1 MKNTIGQSIC
11 ITLFGESHGRE
22 IGCVIDGIAP
32 GIAVDEN
39 YIASRLSLRRPSG
52 LISTQR
58 HEPDEFRIATAEHAA
73 RRYAYSY
80 RTPTHAHPITKA
92 ATTSPVPVTPI
103 IPRAKNITA
112 MRTFAAADISAAE

>member
-39 YIASRLSLRRPSG
+39 YIASRL
-52 LISTQR
+52 
-58 HEPDEFRIATAEHAA
+58 
-73 RRYAYSY
+73 
-80 RTPTHAHPITKA
+80 
-92 ATTSPVPVTPI
+92 
-103 IPRAKNITA
+103 
-112 MRTFAAADISAAE
+112 

>member
-58 HEPDEFRIATAEHAA
+58 HEPDEFRIVSGVRDGRACG
-73 RRYAYSY
+73 
-80 RTPTHAHPITKA
+80 
-92 ATTSPVPVTPI
+92 TPI
-103 IPRAKNITA
+103 CILIPNTDTRSS
-112 MRTFAAADISAAE
+112 D